1 MSDTFEPENIQD
13 VVSSSLSNASRDLY
27 HAGTKLT
34 GDVRK
39 FAGENVPYL
48 LIGSVVV
55 AALVGILLVQRE
67 ERKMRDKWA
76 ENLRRDAM
84 AWLNKHG
91 RKVAEPIREQ
101 IEHVA
106 DRAAGYGLSFAPKR
120 RKFLDLF

>member
-1 MSDTFEPENIQD
+1 MSDTFEPEKIQD
-13 VVSSSLSNASRDLY
+13 AVSSSLSNASRDLY
-27 HAGTKLT
+27 QAGNKLS

-39 FAGENVPYL
+39 FAGDNVPYL

-76 ENLRRDAM
+76 ENLRRDAI
-84 AWLNKHG
+84 AWLHKHG

-106 DRAAGYGLSFAPKR
+106 DRAASYGLSLTPKR
-120 RKFLDLF
+120 RKFFDLF